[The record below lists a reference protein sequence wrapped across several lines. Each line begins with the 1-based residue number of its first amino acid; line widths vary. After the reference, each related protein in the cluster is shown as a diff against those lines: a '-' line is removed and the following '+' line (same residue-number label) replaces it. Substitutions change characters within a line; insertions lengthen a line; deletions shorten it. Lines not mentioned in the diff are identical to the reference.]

1 MEVTLGPV
9 TAVPL
14 GEGRNFQIGSEAVA
28 VFRSRKGQLF
38 ATQAACPHRQGPLA
52 DGLVGDGTLICPLHS
67 LKFDLHTG
75 QAQNGECSLKTYR
88 ARQSDAGQIL
98 IEIGEGK

>member
-9 TAVPL
+9 SAVPP
-14 GEGRNFQIGSEAVA
+14 GEGRNFQIGSARVA
-28 VFRSRKGQLF
+28 VFRSRKGELF

-67 LKFDLHTG
+67 MKFDLHTG
-75 QAQNGECSLKTYR
+75 QAQNGECTLKTYR

-98 IEIGEGK
+98 VEMSEAP

>member
-9 TAVPL
+9 TAVPP
-14 GEGRNFQIGSEAVA
+14 GEGRNFQVGSEAVA
-28 VFRSRKGQLF
+28 VFRCRRGELF
-38 ATQAACPHRQGPLA
+38 ATQATCPHRQGPLA

-67 LKFDLHTG
+67 MKFDLRTG

-88 ARQSDAGQIL
+88 ARQNDAGQIL
-98 IEIGEGK
+98 IEMSEGT